1 MTLQR
6 IYVFFVLEVATRSV
20 HLLGTTPNPD
30 GRWTTQ
36 QIRNLVM
43 DLGDRITQFRFLIR
57 DRGTVA
63 LRQRASSR
71 CRRARKNNSSTAWKI
86 MTNRAYDGSP

>member
-1 MTLQR
+1 VTLQR
-6 IYVFFVLEVATRSV
+6 IYVFFMLEVATRSV

-63 LRQRASSR
+63 LRQRASLR
-71 CRRARKNNSSTAWKI
+71 CRRARRNDSSTPWKI
-86 MTNRAYDGSP
+86 MANRAYDGST